1 MSNTEAVDGMLSR
14 EVKYRYGLRGVDW
27 SGVFLRLITQ
37 VNSEAEPRKPLS
49 SSSNSCRVGM

>member
-1 MSNTEAVDGMLSR
+1 MSNTEAVDGTPSR
-14 EVKYRYGLRGVDW
+14 EVKYRYGLRVVDW

-49 SSSNSCRVGM
+49 